1 MGKTSLISRF
11 VQNRFKEDYHSTVGV
26 DISKKIVK
34 LAENTK
40 ITFIIWDIGGQMPK
54 MAPYRKKFY
63 EGANCAFIVL
73 DRTRANS
80 LKNVDKWYNE
90 IKNYV
95 KKEISVILVG
105 NKSDLLDKILVSEED
120 IRDIA
125 NKLRFNYII
134 TSAKTGESVNETFLY
149 IAYKFLASLF

>member
-1 MGKTSLISRF
+1 MNS
-11 VQNRFKEDYHSTVGV
+11 
-26 DISKKIVK
+26 DILEFLK
-34 LAENTK
+34 LDENT
-40 ITFIIWDIGGQMPK
+40 IVQFIIWDIGGQMPK

-63 EGANCAFIVL
+63 KGANCAFIVI
-73 DRTRANS
+73 DRTRAVS

-95 KKEISVILVG
+95 KKEINVILVG

-120 IRDIA
+120 IRDVA
-125 NKLRFNYII
+125 NKYKFNYII
-134 TSAKTGESVNETFLY
+134 TSAKTGESVNETFVY